1 MQRSS
6 EFGWHDSSYPF
17 SEGQEVIVWCLECRV
32 QAEPYAEL
40 RRAAA
45 EQMKITELRLANLF
59 SAAQQSA
66 ATLAQEGGS
75 STVAAAQVSAERRAG
90 RIHAHLTQASS
101 VRSAAAAP
109 QGGDMHSS
117 YIAAV
122 ADVNFSPPG
131 YIEGTL

>member
-1 MQRSS
+1 
-6 EFGWHDSSYPF
+6 
-17 SEGQEVIVWCLECRV
+17 
-32 QAEPYAEL
+32 
-40 RRAAA
+40 
-45 EQMKITELRLANLF
+45 MKITELRLAKIF

-66 ATLAQEGGS
+66 ATTAAEGGI
-75 STVAAAQVSAERRAG
+75 STAAATQVSAERRAG

-122 ADVNFSPPG
+122 ADVNLSPQG
-131 YIEGTL
+131 YIEDIVLFLSILGIGG